1 MSKSG
6 RNIYFICV
14 TVLCWIYLNLYH
26 ASFALETETHKAI
39 NRYITQQSIN
49 DFSLNNYLKNQL
61 GMKEG
66 TETYFKSGYLDQPI
80 LKWIGYG
87 GKAEDIDLRPFNHFL
102 NPLTDKGILA
112 YYSALQWAMLPVGN
126 QEWRPISS
134 WNDVRDYYFK
144 ALTSTDT
151 ATRENWFALTFQGVG
166 QIMHLVQDMSVP
178 AHVRDDKHLKL
189 FGLGGDGY
197 ENWMDEEDNRNA
209 IANYVPVIS
218 FEYDILFPLN
228 IKNLFDTDRYNG
240 TNPDITTS
248 SNIIG
253 LSEYTNANFLNQR
266 KRIHCLEV

>member
-1 MSKSG
+1 MIICIK
-6 RNIYFICV
+6 NIFKIFIIILLLIFCSA
-14 TVLCWIYLNLYH
+14 LP
-26 ASFALETETHKAI
+26 SRALEVETHKAANKYIANKNTNI
-39 NRYITQQSIN
+39 NG
-49 DFSLNNYLKNQL
+49 FSLHQYLQKQL
-61 GMKEG
+61 GLQKGSEEFVNDKMI
-66 TETYFKSGYLDQPI
+66 FD
-80 LKWIGYG
+80 WIGDG
-87 GKAEDIDLRPFNHFL
+87 GEQEDIDLRPFNHFL

-218 FEYDILFPLN
+218 FEHDILFPLN

>member
-1 MSKSG
+1 MIICIK
-6 RNIYFICV
+6 NIFKIFIIILLLIFCSA
-14 TVLCWIYLNLYH
+14 LP
-26 ASFALETETHKAI
+26 SRALEVETHKAVNKYIANKNTNI
-39 NRYITQQSIN
+39 NG
-49 DFSLNNYLKNQL
+49 FSLHQYLQKQL
-61 GMKEG
+61 GLQKGSEEFVNDKMI
-66 TETYFKSGYLDQPI
+66 FD
-80 LKWIGYG
+80 WIGDG